1 MTEDELLFKL
11 KRNDNTAFRTVYKE
25 CLPMVVKHIRL
36 NNGNTEDAEDLFQ
49 EALIVLIRKLQEP
62 GFELSSKLSSYLF
75 SIVKKNWL
83 YKLRGKKTWV
93 EGGEVIEGIADDS
106 PDEILQ
112 KQEKKWKAVR
122 FRFCMLPNQKLTCPK
137 IQMHTAK
144 RFIKKQPKICKSLLI
159 SIFYFKMKNL
169 AIIFMNWHGK
179 AVHKQD

>member
-25 CLPMVVKHIRL
+25 CLPMVVKHIRQ

-75 SIVKKNWL
+75 SIVKNNWL
-83 YKLRGKKTWV
+83 YKLRGKRTWV

-112 KQEKKWKAVR
+112 KQEKETRLDLLADAMKELKEDCKRILLDFYYYKKALIEIAQELNYTEKFIRVKKSR
-122 FRFCMLPNQKLTCPK
+122 CMESYSK
-137 IQMHTAK
+137 IVNNK
-144 RFIKKQPKICKSLLI
+144 G
-159 SIFYFKMKNL
+159 N
-169 AIIFMNWHGK
+169 
-179 AVHKQD
+179 